1 MASGYLRV
9 GICSAQMYEMTPES
23 HSRNTGIHYGFKS
36 VEHNLDMQDKNSSC
50 YVWKYSH

>member
-36 VEHNLDMQDKNSSC
+36 VEHNFG
-50 YVWKYSH
+50 YAR